1 VTSVESTKTVLVVED
16 DADVRD
22 AIAVALSI
30 DSYLVQVAASREAA
44 LQIIAGNCPAVII
57 LDWFM
62 PGILIEDFVP
72 MLRVTCPNSQIVLI
86 SASFKVKEKS
96 KELGIPYFLPK
107 PFEIDD
113 LLGIVGTCV
122 NAPKN

>member
-1 VTSVESTKTVLVVED
+1 VTSVEFTKTVLVVED

-44 LQIIAGNCPAVII
+44 LQIIAGNCPNVII

-72 MLRVTCPNSQIVLI
+72 MLRSKCPNSQIVLI